1 MYKRQFL
8 NDRLVQDS
16 NTSDMIFSVEQIV
29 SFVSSVMTLFP
40 QDLILTGT
48 PQGVG
53 PMQKGD
59 RIRIV
64 IEGIGDISNR
74 VV

>member
-1 MYKRQFL
+1 
-8 NDRLVQDS
+8 
-16 NTSDMIFSVEQIV
+16 MIFSVEQIV